1 MQRLIKLKKI
11 LIVDFGSQFTQLIAR
26 RIRELG
32 VFSEIIS
39 HKDVREIDQ
48 TELFGIILSGGPL
61 NVYQDKKIKLNKK
74 IFDSK
79 CPILGI
85 CFGHQIISKF
95 YGGKVKS
102 SKFLFQRNIVFNP
115 KNADSY
121 LYLAKIFKSEDNKEE
136 EEKNLDTTLLL
147 EPDNEEAIYML
158 INIQLDR
165 SNFDKVNILMNR
177 FSNVCKKMCNKKLEI
192 SKSLQDFEAN
202 NAKTN

>member
-1 MQRLIKLKKI
+1 MKIYKKI
-11 LIVDFGSQFTQLIAR
+11 ITMIFLNLLLCSSLIAA
-26 RIRELG
+26 EN
-32 VFSEIIS
+32 
-39 HKDVREIDQ
+39 
-48 TELFGIILSGGPL
+48 LFEKA
-61 NVYQDKKIKLNKK
+61 KK
-74 IFDSK
+74 
-79 CPILGI
+79 
-85 CFGHQIISKF
+85 KF
-95 YGGKVKS
+95 EKEDFKN

-202 NAKTN
+202 NEKTN